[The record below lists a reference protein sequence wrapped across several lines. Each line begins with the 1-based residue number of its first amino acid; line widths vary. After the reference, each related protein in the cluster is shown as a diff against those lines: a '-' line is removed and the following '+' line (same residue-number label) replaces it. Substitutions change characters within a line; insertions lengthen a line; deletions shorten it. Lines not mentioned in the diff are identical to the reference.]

1 MVKKEIS
8 FGQGPRQNVSVNPP
22 AGPIGTVFYFNAAG
36 FDRAA
41 EVQIEI
47 IDSRGLSIY
56 CKMIKTDRD
65 GGIGG
70 LEWKTESRH
79 STGEYKF
86 IVTGKYR
93 GHVETFSKTFSLFS

>member
-22 AGPIGTVFYFNAAG
+22 AGPLGTVFHFNTAG

-47 IDSRGLSIY
+47 LNSQGLSIY
-56 CKMIKTDRD
+56 CNTITTDQD
-65 GGIGG
+65 GCIGG
-70 LEWKTESRH
+70 LEWKTEPGH
-79 STGEYKF
+79 PTGEYKF
-86 IVTGKYR
+86 IVKGKYK
-93 GHVETFSKTFSLFS
+93 GHIETFSKTFSLFS